1 MAKLNALVR
10 ALGPVRLS
18 ILAAVAVLLLAG
30 FAWLTWQ
37 AGEPD
42 YALLYGDL
50 ETTDAG
56 QIVAQLEAAKVP
68 YRLSRDGSA
77 VMVPGDAVP
86 RLRVTLAEQG
96 LPSGGSIGYEIFDRT
111 DALGSSNFL
120 QNVNRVRALEGELAR
135 TIRSIDGVKAVRVH
149 LVLPQRELFSRD
161 KQQPSASVLLQMRG
175 PMRLDAGQVASVQRL
190 IASAVPGLASGR
202 VSIIDGQGTL
212 LSNGE
217 DDAGDGVFL
226 SAKSEERRRQIEG
239 RLARSVEELLERTVG
254 AGKVRAQVSAELDFD
269 RINTSEEIFNPD
281 GQVVRS
287 TQTVQES
294 GSNTDR
300 DGAPVSVSSNLP
312 DGATQPDSTGQSSSS
327 ENRNE
332 ETVNY
337 EISKKVINHVREA
350 GTIKRLS
357 VAVLVDGVM
366 AGAAD
371 GARSYQPRAQEEL
384 DRLASLV
391 KTAVGFNAER
401 GDTVEVINMPFVLPE
416 ITESEPTLPLGLA
429 TSDLVRLAQYCALLA
444 FALLALL
451 LVVRPMVNRALQP
464 AAVPAGGG
472 ALPAA
477 GPTAAAAPTALPNT
491 DAAAPLQIGAG
502 GGDDGM
508 VDLAHIDGRVRASS
522 LKRLSDIVSAHPE
535 ESLAILRSWIYAEE

>member
-18 ILAAVAVLLLAG
+18 ILAAVAALLLAG

-50 ETTDAG
+50 DTTDAG
-56 QIVAQLEAAKVP
+56 QIIAQLEAAKVP
-68 YRLSRDGSA
+68 YRLGRDGQS
-77 VMVPGDAVP
+77 VMVPSDAVP
-86 RLRVTLAEQG
+86 RLRLTMAEQG

-135 TIRSIDGVKAVRVH
+135 TIRSIDGVKAARVH

-175 PMRLDAGQVASVQRL
+175 PLRLDAAQVASVQRL
-190 IASAVPGLASGR
+190 IASAVPGLAPGR

-212 LSNGE
+212 LSTGE
-217 DDAGDGVFL
+217 DEAGDGVLL
-226 SAKSEERRRQIEG
+226 SAKSEERRRQIES

-300 DGAPVSVSSNLP
+300 DAAPVSVGSNLP
-312 DGATQPDSTGQSSSS
+312 DGAAAPDGAGQSSSS

-357 VAVLVDGVM
+357 VAVLVDGVT

-371 GARSYQPRAQEEL
+371 GTRGYQPRAQEEL

-416 ITESEPTLPLGLA
+416 IAEAEPALPMGLA
-429 TSDLVRLAQYCALLA
+429 TADLVRFAQYVALLV
-444 FALLALL
+444 FALLALV
-451 LVVRPMVNRALQP
+451 LVVRPMVGRALQAAAAP
-464 AAVPAGGG
+464 AAGG
-472 ALPAA
+472 ALLAA
-477 GPTAAAAPTALPNT
+477 GRTAAAATGRLTT
-491 DAAAPLQIGAG
+491 DTAAPLQIASGS
-502 GGDDGM
+502 DDEGM

>member
-1 MAKLNALVR
+1 MAKLNELVR

-56 QIVAQLEAAKVP
+56 QIIAQLEAAKVP

-77 VMVPGDAVP
+77 VMVPRDAVP

-135 TIRSIDGVKAVRVH
+135 TIRSIDGVKAARVH

-175 PMRLDAGQVASVQRL
+175 SMRLEPAQVASVQRL

-239 RLARSVEELLERTVG
+239 RLARSVEDLLERTVG
-254 AGKVRAQVSAELDFD
+254 VGKVRAQVSAELDFD

-294 GSNTDR
+294 GSNIDR

-312 DGATQPDSTGQSSSS
+312 DGTTQPDSTGQSSSS
-327 ENRNE
+327 ENRSE

-416 ITESEPTLPLGLA
+416 ITESEPTLPFGLA
-429 TSDLVRLAQYCALLA
+429 TSDLVRLAQYFALLA

-451 LVVRPMVNRALQP
+451 LVVRPMVSRALQP
-464 AAVPAGGG
+464 AAAPAGGG
-472 ALPAA
+472 LLAA
-477 GPTAAAAPTALPNT
+477 GSTAAAAPTALPNT

-508 VDLAHIDGRVRASS
+508 VDLAHIDGQVRASS
-522 LKRLSDIVSAHPE
+522 LKRLSDIVAAHPE
-535 ESLAILRSWIYAEE
+535 ESLAIIRSWIYAED